1 GMGDI
6 LTLIDKAQA
15 TVDLKKAA
23 AMEQK
28 LRKAELTLEDFLE
41 QMQQMKKMGPLDQ
54 LLGMLP
60 GAGKM
65 KGLKDIQ
72 VNEKDMAHTEAI
84 IRSMTPEE
92 RRRPAIINGSRR
104 KRIAAGSGTAITDVN
119 RLLKQFEQS
128 QKLLKQMGQFGKG
141 GRAPRL
147 PF

>member
-1 GMGDI
+1 MGDI